1 MAEERGGARWAV
13 LASSFLTLVLVQGAT
28 FTFPVF
34 LVPLTREWLGGV
46 IYDLMGSYQAAFAV
60 SIGAI
65 VVAAGSLTAAGRMGA
80 RTEIV

>member
-1 MAEERGGARWAV
+1 
-13 LASSFLTLVLVQGAT
+13 
-28 FTFPVF
+28 VF

-46 IYDLMGSYQAAFAV
+46 IYDLTGSYQAAFAV